1 MQDCTAQHPGFLQ
14 IYSKAGMQCLEQ
26 GAERRVPGIARD
38 SRHAP
43 KLCKISEI
51 GEVMGKNV
59 SCKHGPAQADV
70 ISDLMPFMSPRPN
83 QTLYICWLSDKK
95 INIYKKKI
103 TPKMCSFTS
112 QFRKRRA
119 TVSSPGFA
127 PQLNKPEVTEPPTT
141 REQNNSEHF

>member
-95 INIYKKKI
+95 INIYKKK
-103 TPKMCSFTS
+103 TTQDVQFHLTVQKEASNGEQPWVCS
-112 QFRKRRA
+112 
-119 TVSSPGFA
+119 
-127 PQLNKPEVTEPPTT
+127 PTK
-141 REQNNSEHF
+141 